1 VLTRS
6 LSGLTNVWLVDGE
19 EPASIQESVIGTI
32 TALTGAS
39 DGALGWIIATD
50 GTTAIAAWQFAAT
63 AAEPAPVTA
72 LRHTEDVEAVA
83 VTMRSGRAAAVAI
96 GDSAVTLWNL
106 RSGQPL
112 PQTWTSPPGLAD
124 YLVVAVLGEHTVVA
138 AAGLEGVHIWLAVDD
153 TTPPRTVASIG
164 VPITTLTIVDER
176 DDLVTIACAD
186 EDDTLHLITLRADG
200 RVETR
205 SKQMVHDVIT
215 RCIALPSPSHGPHL
229 ATTSYTGAI
238 QVWDVTGSEIS
249 LHREF
254 GLPENPTL
262 AAAVESTGRA
272 MLAFTA
278 RGGIM
283 LWDAFENG
291 QPRLVRSGGRRP
303 SHLLTVGA
311 GEACRILCAYA
322 SGSVTVINPAT
333 GDSYDLQLNCAF
345 AQMTGLSSP
354 NLAIAAHGAAVVALR
369 LHR

>member
-1 VLTRS
+1 LPPAAQPVATVPIEGTAHGLHFLRRDGSLLAVSAFSGDVQVLAITDGTITPRSALPVGESGISVLSVPTSEDAPAAVVTRS

-19 EPASIQESVIGTI
+19 EPASVQESVIGTI

-39 DGALGWIIATD
+39 DGACGWIIATD

-72 LRHTEDVEAVA
+72 LRHTGDVEAVA

-138 AAGLEGVHIWLAVDD
+138 AAGLEGAHVWLAVDD
-153 TTPPRTVASIG
+153 TTLPRTVASIG

-205 SKQMVHDVIT
+205 SKQLAHDVIT

-262 AAAVESTGRA
+262 AAAVESAGGA

-283 LWDAFENG
+283 LWDAFEDG
-291 QPRLVRSGGRRP
+291 QP
-303 SHLLTVGA
+303 
-311 GEACRILCAYA
+311 
-322 SGSVTVINPAT
+322 
-333 GDSYDLQLNCAF
+333 
-345 AQMTGLSSP
+345 
-354 NLAIAAHGAAVVALR
+354 
-369 LHR
+369 